1 MTIFDLLTF
10 VGGLALFLFGMKTM
24 GIGLEKVSGGKL
36 ETVLE
41 KMTNTR
47 FKGLLLGTFV
57 TGIIQSSSAVT
68 VMAVGFVN
76 SGIMQLGQVIGI
88 IMGAH
93 IGTTVTAWLLSLTN
107 IDGSG
112 SVILSLFK
120 PSSFAPV
127 LALIGIVLF
136 MFFKS
141 DKKKNVGSIL
151 LGFGVLLIGMQTM
164 SGSVEGLKEIP
175 EFTSILTKFQNP
187 ILGLIAGTVLTAIV
201 QSSSAS
207 VGILQALSVTGSI
220 TVGSAFPIIL
230 GQNIGACVPV
240 LLSSIGTNKN
250 AKRAAG
256 IYLIYSVFGAVLAM
270 VLFYGIDYIISGI
283 PFIDE
288 QVNAVKIAIIHSVFN
303 IFTTIVLFPFGKQL
317 EKLMY
322 IIVPSD
328 KDEEQGT
335 EVLENEG
342 ALVDERFL
350 MSPSYALDKVKEQ
363 CDDMAALA
371 KENIYLSLDFIKL
384 FDRDKD
390 ARIKEIEKQLDNY
403 EDRLETYLVK
413 ISTMDLSIYDSVRL
427 NKLTHSIGNFERIGD
442 YGYNILKTKRR
453 MHKNNIHFSD
463 TANKEL
469 DVMSK
474 AVKEIVD
481 LSTEAFMN
489 DDVRLA
495 KQVEPLEQ
503 VINNLK
509 YELREKH
516 EKRVEDGKC
525 DFEQGMLFIDI
536 VNSFE
541 RIADHCSSL
550 AVSIIELSHGSF
562 QTHSYLKEV
571 KNSDNK
577 SFMQTFEDYL
587 EKYAI
592 K

>member
-1 MTIFDLLTF
+1 MTIFDVLTF
-10 VGGLALFLFGMKTM
+10 VSGLALFLFGMKTM

-36 ETVLE
+36 ESILE

-47 FKGLLLGTFV
+47 FKGLILGTIV

-107 IDGSG
+107 IQGNGSI
-112 SVILSLFK
+112 ILSLFK

-127 LALIGIVLF
+127 LALIGIILF

-141 DKKKNVGSIL
+141 ERKKNIGSIL
-151 LGFGVLLIGMQTM
+151 LGFAVLLIGMQTM
-164 SGSVEGLKEIP
+164 SGSVEGLKNIP
-175 EFTSILTKFQNP
+175 EFTGLLTKFSNP
-187 ILGLIAGTVLTAIV
+187 LLGLIAGTVLTAIV

-240 LLSSIGTNKN
+240 LLSSIGTSKN

-256 IYLIYSVFGAVLAM
+256 VYLIYSVLGAIAAM
-270 VLFYGIDYIISGI
+270 LCFYGADFIIGGL
-283 PFIDE
+283 PFIDT
-288 QVNAVKIAIIHSVFN
+288 QINAVSIAIIHSVFN
-303 IFTTIVLFPFGKQL
+303 IFTTLILFPFGKQL

-322 IIVPSD
+322 IIVPES
-328 KDEEQGT
+328 KG
-335 EVLENEG
+335 ENENKSETEASG
-342 ALVDERFL
+342 LVDERFL
-350 MSPSYALDKVKEQ
+350 LSPSYALDKVKDR
-363 CDDMAALA
+363 CDDMAKLA

-384 FDRDKD
+384 FNRDKD
-390 ARIKEIEKQLDNY
+390 ARIKDIEKQLDNY
-403 EDRLETYLVK
+403 EDELETYLVK
-413 ISTMDLSIYDSVRL
+413 ISTMNLSIYDSVRL

-453 MHKNNIHFSD
+453 MHKNKIHFSD
-463 TANKEL
+463 SANREL
-469 DVMSK
+469 DIMSK

-481 LSTEAFMN
+481 LSTEAFIN
-489 DDVRLA
+489 DDVKLA
-495 KQVEPLEQ
+495 KKVEPLEQ

-536 VNSFE
+536 INSFE
-541 RIADHCSSL
+541 RIADHCSNL

-577 SFMQTFEDYL
+577 SFMQTFEEYL
-587 EKYAI
+587 EKYTV

>member
-1 MTIFDLLTF
+1 MTIFDVLTF
-10 VGGLALFLFGMKTM
+10 VSGLALFLFGMKTM

-36 ETVLE
+36 ESILE

-47 FKGLLLGTFV
+47 FKGLILGTIV

-107 IDGSG
+107 IQGNGSI
-112 SVILSLFK
+112 ILSLFK

-127 LALIGIVLF
+127 LALIGIILF

-141 DKKKNVGSIL
+141 EKKKNIGSIL
-151 LGFGVLLIGMQTM
+151 LGFAVLLIGMQTM
-164 SGSVEGLKEIP
+164 SGSVEGLKNIP
-175 EFTSILTKFQNP
+175 EFTGLLTKFSNP
-187 ILGLIAGTVLTAIV
+187 LLGLIAGTVLTAIV

-220 TVGSAFPIIL
+220 TVGAAFPIIL

-240 LLSSIGTNKN
+240 LLSSIGTSKN
-250 AKRAAG
+250 AKRTAG
-256 IYLIYSVFGAVLAM
+256 VYLIYSVLGAIAAM
-270 VLFYGIDYIISGI
+270 LCFYGADFIIGGL
-283 PFIDE
+283 PFIDA
-288 QVNAVKIAIIHSVFN
+288 QVNAVSIAIIHSVFN
-303 IFTTIVLFPFGKQL
+303 IFTTLILFPFGKQL

-322 IIVPSD
+322 IIIPES
-328 KDEEQGT
+328 
-335 EVLENEG
+335 ENEKAHKSESEASG
-342 ALVDERFL
+342 LVDERFL
-350 MSPSYALDKVKEQ
+350 LSPSYALDKVKEQ
-363 CDDMAALA
+363 CDDMAKLA

-384 FDRDKD
+384 FNRDKD
-390 ARIKEIEKQLDNY
+390 ARIKDIEKQLDNY
-403 EDRLETYLVK
+403 EDELETYLVK
-413 ISTMDLSIYDSVRL
+413 ISTMNLSIYDSVRL

-453 MHKNNIHFSD
+453 MHKNKIHFSD
-463 TANKEL
+463 TANREL
-469 DVMSK
+469 DIMSK

-481 LSTEAFMN
+481 LSTEAFIN
-489 DDVRLA
+489 DDVKLA
-495 KQVEPLEQ
+495 KKVEPLEQ

-536 VNSFE
+536 INSFE

-577 SFMQTFEDYL
+577 SFMQTFEEYL
-587 EKYAI
+587 EKYTV